1 MGSGPND
8 RTSYVGPEM
17 TRPSAGD
24 LVKADGTTIPDLIAP
39 GLRLLLVG
47 INPGRHSGATGFH
60 FGNPAS
66 RLWPALHQSGL
77 TPRQFDPSDAP
88 ELLALGIGITN
99 LVERTTQGAKDLK
112 PDDIRAGAIR
122 LRRRV
127 IEFRPRTV
135 AILGKGAF
143 ETGFGHSG
151 STLGRQAEKLEGSDL
166 WVLPN
171 PSPINRWYPLADLG
185 ERFRDL
191 RVAIDADR

>member
-1 MGSGPND
+1 M
-8 RTSYVGPEM
+8 R
-17 TRPSAGD
+17 RPSAAE
-24 LVKADGTTIPDLIAP
+24 LVKADGTSIPDLIAP

-77 TPRQFDPSDAP
+77 TPRQFHPSEAQ
-88 ELLALGIGITN
+88 ELLAIGIGITN

-112 PDDIRAGAIR
+112 PEDYRAGASR
-122 LRRRV
+122 LRHIL

-143 ETGFGHSG
+143 ETGFGRPG
-151 STLGRQAEKLEGSDL
+151 SAMGKQAEGLEGSDL

-171 PSPINRWYPLADLG
+171 PSPINRWYPLSDLV
-185 ERFRDL
+185 ERL
-191 RVAIDADR
+191 RRLRAAIDADG